1 MTGFEQVANPE
12 VIPREDVVG
21 PSGLDQRR

>member
-12 VIPREDVVG
+12 VIP
-21 PSGLDQRR
+21 LDGAVPTTRA